1 MSCYK
6 SPKKFNRHFVVR
18 VYYAIARL
26 DDGSAHFGNAKIR
39 VAFKNP
45 VNGLAHD
52 FDFTLHRAYP

>member
-26 DDGSAHFGNAKIR
+26 DDGSRIWQCKIR